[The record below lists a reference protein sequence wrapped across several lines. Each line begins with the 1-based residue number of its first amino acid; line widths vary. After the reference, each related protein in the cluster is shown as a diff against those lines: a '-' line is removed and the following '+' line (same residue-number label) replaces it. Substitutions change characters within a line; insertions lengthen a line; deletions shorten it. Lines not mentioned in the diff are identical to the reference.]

1 MADEPAA
8 TEKRAQSVALPTEEG
23 GEQVV
28 AQQNAGPE
36 AESGSGEWP
45 SPGAAPSGPAPG
57 TTPEGAE
64 AASRREQAPPQHP
77 SPHAT
82 ASQGGQQQDGG
93 VEGDRGPARTDAP
106 RNAISQALNDDPVA
120 GGSSSVP
127 GGDDP
132 VETSP
137 G

>member
-1 MADEPAA
+1 MADEPAE
-8 TEKRAQSVALPTEEG
+8 EKRARSVALPDEDG
-23 GEQVV
+23 GDQVI

-36 AESGSGEWP
+36 AQSGSGEWP
-45 SPGAAPSGPAPG
+45 SPAAEASGAAPG

-82 ASQGGQQQDGG
+82 ASQGDQKQDAAEG
-93 VEGDRGPARTDAP
+93 GDRGPARTDAP
-106 RNAISQALNDDPVA
+106 PTSISEALDADPLV
-120 GGSSSVP
+120 GGSSSAP
-127 GGDDP
+127 GDDDP